1 MIYWTSDVQKAI
13 SDGELESEK
22 LKCDKQIE
30 DIVALVRGQLTSGE
44 RLTLGALIVLDVH
57 GRSISA

>member
-1 MIYWTSDVQKAI
+1 MVYWTSDVQKAI
-13 SDGELESEK
+13 SEVKLLPEK

-30 DIVALVRGQLTSGE
+30 DIVTLVRGPLTSGE

-57 GRSISA
+57 GKHTT